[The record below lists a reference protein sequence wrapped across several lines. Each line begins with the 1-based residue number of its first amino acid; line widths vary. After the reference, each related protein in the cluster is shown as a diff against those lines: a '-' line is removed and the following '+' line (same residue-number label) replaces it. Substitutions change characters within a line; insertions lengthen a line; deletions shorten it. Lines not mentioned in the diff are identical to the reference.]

1 MLASYMQCMHNNNL
15 EIRIAGSSCS
25 PQKLFKL
32 KSRMKQFADL
42 QGFIRVE
49 WNWPIA
55 CLERKGDLKLQK
67 IVMEACPLT
76 PLY

>member
-1 MLASYMQCMHNNNL
+1 MQCMHNNNL

-49 WNWPIA
+49 WNRPIA